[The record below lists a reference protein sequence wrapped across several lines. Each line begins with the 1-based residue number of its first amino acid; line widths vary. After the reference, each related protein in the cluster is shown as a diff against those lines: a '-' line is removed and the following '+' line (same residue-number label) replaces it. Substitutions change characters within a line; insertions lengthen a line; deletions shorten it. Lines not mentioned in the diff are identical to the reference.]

1 MARTRRP
8 AGPRKTKKEVE
19 EQALYAGRC
28 CLGKKAEDV
37 HVLDLRKVSDLA
49 DFFVVCEGFTDIHVR
64 SVAQFVIDEVEK
76 RYDNKPN
83 HVEGMENGRWVLL
96 DYFDYV
102 VHVFQPEARRFYQ
115 LERLWGDAPS
125 RKIED
130 EVEAAGKEAEQ
141 NN

>member
-1 MARTRRP
+1 MPRAKRP
-8 AGPRKTKKEVE
+8 AGPRKPNKEVE
-19 EQALYAGRC
+19 EQALFAGRC

-37 HVLDLRKVSDLA
+37 QILDLRKVSDLA
-49 DFFVVCEGFTDIHVR
+49 DFFVVCEGYTDIHVR
-64 SVAQFVIDEVEK
+64 SVAEFVIDEVEK
-76 RYDNKPN
+76 RFNSRPN

-115 LERLWGDAPS
+115 LERLWGDAPA

-130 EVEAAGKEAEQ
+130 EPAAAAESKGE
-141 NN
+141 